1 MGRAP
6 RSVAT
11 EPAQPPTPL
20 SAELSMTVEND
31 PAAERPW
38 PRPNAANQQDGRLPT
53 RIGAALIAIGLGL
66 SGCGTLSRL
75 PEGGARPSA
84 AILPLPDPR
93 ISAHDVRLVATADA
107 AVANTLAPLS
117 ILALSGG
124 GANGAYG
131 AGVLVGWSE
140 SGRRPAF
147 RIVTGVSTGALTAP
161 FAFLGPA
168 WDPQLQ
174 SAYADGQAKDILAW
188 RPFVTFV
195 TPSLYSASALRRLV
209 DRAVT
214 PAMLQ
219 AIAVEHTKGRRLLVV
234 TTNLDKEESV
244 VWDMG
249 VIAAQGGERGL
260 KLFKDVLVASASIPG
275 IFPPVLIAGRSADGR
290 LTQEMHV
297 DGGVNTPFL
306 AVPESLMLWTRS
318 SPAQGGGV
326 IYVLVN
332 GKLARLETVTKGRFG
347 SILKRTID
355 SSGKASLRVHL
366 TATAAFSERNGVD
379 LEVAAV
385 PEDAEAR
392 SLDFSRA
399 AMLRVFELGRARGR
413 GEAAWAPARSRL
425 SDPR

>member
-1 MGRAP
+1 MLARNAP
-6 RSVAT
+6 ATSSRRQRQGAPKRWRSR
-11 EPAQPPTPL
+11 L
-20 SAELSMTVEND
+20 SA
-31 PAAERPW
+31 
-38 PRPNAANQQDGRLPT
+38 
-53 RIGAALIAIGLGL
+53 RIGVALVALVAIGLGL
-66 SGCGTLSRL
+66 GLGGCGTLSRL
-75 PEGGARPSA
+75 PEDGEHPSA

-93 ISAHDVRLVATADA
+93 VSAHDARIVASADA
-107 AVANTLAPLS
+107 AVANDVTPLS
-117 ILALSGG
+117 VLALSGG

-161 FAFLGPA
+161 FAYLGPA

-174 SAYADGQAKDILAW
+174 AAYSDGQPKDILAW
-188 RPFVTFV
+188 RPFVTFF

-214 PAMLQ
+214 PAMLR
-219 AIAVEHTKGRRLLVV
+219 AIADEHAKGRRLLVV

-249 VIAAQGGERGL
+249 VIATQGGDQGL

-275 IFPPVLIAGRSADGR
+275 VFPPVLIAGRAGDGR
-290 LTQEMHV
+290 LLQEMHV

-306 AVPESLMLWTRS
+306 AVPEGLMLWTRTS
-318 SPAQGGGV
+318 SAQGGGA

-332 GKLARLETVTKGRFG
+332 GKLARLETVTKGRF
-347 SILKRTID
+347 SNILKRTID
-355 SSGKASLRVHL
+355 SSGKASLRAHL
-366 TATAAFSERNGVD
+366 IATAAFSERNGVD

-399 AMLRVFELGRARGR
+399 AMQRLFELGRDRGR
-413 GEAAWAPARSRL
+413 SEAAWAPARSHL
-425 SDPR
+425 SHSP